1 MSESAADLMVAA
13 SQDDFEDAFS
23 VIEASLRA
31 LHDWVDEQLA
41 IRGVVS

>member
-1 MSESAADLMVAA
+1 MVAA

-41 IRGVVS
+41 IRGVAS